1 MSNMTY
7 IRASFHDELSI
18 KVETPPAHERV
29 ADRVRSEIGP
39 SIAAIVASVVI
50 MAGLIALRLWFLL
63 PGGFHF
69 AS

>member
-7 IRASFHDELSI
+7 IRTTFHDELST
-18 KVETPPAHERV
+18 KVEAPPARV

-39 SIAAIVASVVI
+39 PIAAIVASAVI
-50 MAGLIALRLWFLL
+50 MAGLIALRLWFLM